1 MRRCLL
7 MAKPTVGRRI
17 AVAEVAAGAAG
28 GWGSYEIMR
37 LGVAHIYP
45 DTTYP
50 GSGRS
55 NWRVIVKCKPR
66 GRIESQEVV
75 VQDEA
80 YQSTEEIPVR
90 VITETGI
97 PETLRSS
104 ALDVDIIA
112 SAQLSNTENEKE
124 SEEDEG
130 NSEDNGSASADS
142 LSLQDDE

>member
-1 MRRCLL
+1 
-7 MAKPTVGRRI
+7 
-17 AVAEVAAGAAG
+17 
-28 GWGSYEIMR
+28 
-37 LGVAHIYP
+37 
-45 DTTYP
+45 YP

-55 NWRVIVKCKPR
+55 NWRVVVKCKPR

-80 YQSTEEIPVR
+80 YQSTENIPVR

-104 ALDVDIIA
+104 TLDVDIIA
-112 SAQLSNTENEKE
+112 SAQLPNTENEDD
-124 SEEDEG
+124 SEEDER

-142 LSLQDDE
+142 LSPQDDE